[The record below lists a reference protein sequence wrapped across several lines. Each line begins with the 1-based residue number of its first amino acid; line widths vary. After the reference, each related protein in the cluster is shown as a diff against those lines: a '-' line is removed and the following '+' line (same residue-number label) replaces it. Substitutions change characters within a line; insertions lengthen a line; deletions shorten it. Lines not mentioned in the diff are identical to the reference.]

1 MHIDWSTLELQTVNA
16 LVLIW
21 LLAHFLFQPVADAIA
36 RRQKAAVQLLDDA
49 EAAKAAAQSERDK
62 ATAEAARLAD
72 HRAEAFKA
80 VESEAA
86 AAKSALLAIAQ
97 AEADKLLSAGKVE
110 IENKR
115 LAEALATDD
124 RAAQLAIDLANKLLD
139 RLPGEARVA
148 GFVDGIA
155 TGLAKLPE
163 ETRASIGSEGKPI
176 QLTAAR
182 GVTPE
187 EEGACRRALAS
198 VFGHPVA
205 VEISVDPTLIA
216 GIELE
221 GAQAIVRNSFRADLT
236 LLKSKLVHHDTSN
249 A

>member
-1 MHIDWSTLELQTVNA
+1 MHIDWSTLGLQTVNA

-21 LLAHFLFQPVADAIA
+21 LLAHFLFRPVADAIA
-36 RRQKAAVQLLDDA
+36 GRQKAAVRLLDEA
-49 EAAKAAAQSERDK
+49 KAAKAAAQSERDK
-62 ATAEAARLAD
+62 AAAEAARLAD

-80 VESEAA
+80 VEAEAA
-86 AAKSALLAIAQ
+86 AAKSTLLAKAQ
-97 AEADKLLSAGKVE
+97 AEADKLLAAGKVE
-110 IENKR
+110 IENRR

-124 RAAQLAIDLANKLLD
+124 RAARLAVDLANKLLD
-139 RLPGEARVA
+139 RLPGEARVS
-148 GFVDGIA
+148 GFMDGIA
-155 TGLAKLPE
+155 TGLAKLPQ
-163 ETRASIGSEGKPI
+163 ETRTSIGSEGQPI

-182 GVTPE
+182 AVTPD
-187 EEGACRRALAS
+187 EEGACRRTLAS

-205 VEISVDPTLIA
+205 FKISVDPTLIA

-221 GAQAIVRNSFRADLT
+221 GPQAIVRNSFRADLT